1 MKKYLLM
8 LILLLLVGCSS
19 QKYMTYDSVKDDFEA
34 VEVDNPIESSSTFD
48 KNDYLNILDGVKDEI
63 EALTSPIDKDNLENA
78 KTLYTSALLIEKLS
92 NSYSNQASESLKQ
105 LSTKIKEL
113 VIQSFEEDTDLES
126 SKNELN
132 QVIDAIYN
140 WDDLTWLSIEKRNL
154 IKWDDIK
161 EEYEQ
166 LEENAKED
174 MIPSKKI
181 NEAELEELKDIIV
194 NNYELLAYGISD
206 NEKETA
212 NKVYA
217 AAIQLKE
224 YTRKLKGNTA
234 DKVYNFANQTLNYV
248 IKCYGG
254 EIDETDYDF
263 LDRVTSAKKWSL
275 STWNEIVTLLRV

>member
-275 STWNEIVTLLRV
+275 STWNEIVTLLRI

>member
-1 MKKYLLM
+1 
-8 LILLLLVGCSS
+8 
-19 QKYMTYDSVKDDFEA
+19 MTYDSVKDDFEA

-48 KNDYLNILDGVKDEI
+48 KNDYLNILDGVKNEI

>member
-1 MKKYLLM
+1 MKKYLVM

-48 KNDYLNILDGVKDEI
+48 KNDYLNILDGVKNEI

>member
-1 MKKYLLM
+1 MKKYSLM

-275 STWNEIVTLLRV
+275 STWNEIVTLLRI